1 MSSLLENTSSANTEF
16 LNDAK
21 AEKDSSEKDKHRVEQ
36 EKKIQIFT
44 IIIPL

>member
-16 LNDAK
+16 LNE
-21 AEKDSSEKDKHRVEQ
+21 AENDSSEKDKHRVEQ